1 MHQNKSTKKV
11 GMLNVIYSQIVVA
24 FSKVTSFC
32 YYTYLFL
39 KAYFK
44 YLWQSVKNIYAYME
58 WGSIWN
64 GIKLMF
70 ASTLVCWKLASDEIK
85 LLKQQH
91 QRTAEENI
99 ALGAPEGFF
108 QQARYN
114 LILANT

>member
-1 MHQNKSTKKV
+1 
-11 GMLNVIYSQIVVA
+11 
-24 FSKVTSFC
+24 
-32 YYTYLFL
+32 
-39 KAYFK
+39 
-44 YLWQSVKNIYAYME
+44 ME
-58 WGSIWN
+58 WGSIWS

-91 QRTAEENI
+91 QKVVEENI